1 MEHVLHYQLQ
11 RSRATPKIM
20 SSEEINEL
28 VYPDSHPTPRRRKL
42 RMIRIEAVSEFL

>member
-1 MEHVLHYQLQ
+1 
-11 RSRATPKIM
+11 M
-20 SSEEINEL
+20 SWL